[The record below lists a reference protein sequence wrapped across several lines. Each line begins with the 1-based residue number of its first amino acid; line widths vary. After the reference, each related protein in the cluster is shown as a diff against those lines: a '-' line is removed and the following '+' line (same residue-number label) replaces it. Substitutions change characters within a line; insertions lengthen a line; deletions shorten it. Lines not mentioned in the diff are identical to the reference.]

1 MQHKISG
8 GRKRNSASEPM
19 QVGLVPG
26 EPLSPVSEWTSVK
39 QDEVPTTPIVEGTRA
54 NSATPGV
61 STPEVTAPKPCRAFL
76 SSPGGV
82 SLADSNAPADDPDQ
96 ELRKLFNGRPE
107 EAADVLCGLKASAG
121 NAPDQK
127 AHRMFDKDRQHARA
141 GDGMH
146 AEQNRPLSS
155 ISTSAGPTPSPDGR
169 TSPGF
174 TPSSS
179 AGGRRT
185 AGKMRALQ
193 SDAGR
198 DLSKALPTQVRK
210 VFVGGIPQD
219 MQQEELLQLFGEM
232 APVKKAWVQRYRDAT
247 KMKPTPTSHNHRG
260 FGFVIFQDS
269 SAVDLILGLDPGRE
283 GSGEIDF
290 MQSVAGS
297 EISKFIH
304 TKDGRKLEVKRA
316 ISSSDMPNDGV
327 RQPPDDLNPSKG
339 RFQQTSPAA
348 VPEQASHGPPQGSHV
363 QRVEQG
369 MTQQIPQN
377 CGWPMAGVM
386 QPPAVLAPAH
396 PWPTTGGDGMQQM
409 PQQVQQVVPA
419 MAGVQMAAAMRSSG
433 MVMPMPTMNWM
444 QGAQPHPYAVPA
456 GAPVV
461 PMPSCGDGS
470 QPSTMQPCFNSPT
483 WPLPNGW
490 QMQMQ
495 TAAPFT
501 QPQPVVW
508 HATNG
513 QPTQFP
519 IK

>member
-1 MQHKISG
+1 
-8 GRKRNSASEPM
+8 
-19 QVGLVPG
+19 
-26 EPLSPVSEWTSVK
+26 
-39 QDEVPTTPIVEGTRA
+39 
-54 NSATPGV
+54 
-61 STPEVTAPKPCRAFL
+61 
-76 SSPGGV
+76 
-82 SLADSNAPADDPDQ
+82 
-96 ELRKLFNGRPE
+96 
-107 EAADVLCGLKASAG
+107 
-121 NAPDQK
+121 
-127 AHRMFDKDRQHARA
+127 
-141 GDGMH
+141 
-146 AEQNRPLSS
+146 
-155 ISTSAGPTPSPDGR
+155 
-169 TSPGF
+169 
-174 TPSSS
+174 
-179 AGGRRT
+179 
-185 AGKMRALQ
+185 
-193 SDAGR
+193 
-198 DLSKALPTQVRK
+198 
-210 VFVGGIPQD
+210 

-269 SAVDLILGLDPGRE
+269 SAVDLILG
-283 GSGEIDF
+283 
-290 MQSVAGS
+290 S

-316 ISSSDMPNDGV
+316 ISSSDMPSDGV

-339 RFQQTSPAA
+339 RFKQTSPAA
-348 VPEQASHGPPQGSHV
+348 VPEQVASHGPPQGSHV

-369 MTQQIPQN
+369 MAQQIPQN

-386 QPPAVLAPAH
+386 QPPAVLAPSH

-433 MVMPMPTMNWM
+433 MVMPMQTMNWM

-470 QPSTMQPCFNSPT
+470 QPSTMQPCFNSPA
-483 WPLPNGW
+483 WPLPHGW

-495 TAAPFT
+495 AAAPFT